1 MAEVNHKV
9 LITCPKNSMN
19 LFHPLLR
26 QGFQVWAQVNISL
39 RNFLQDELGIE
50 QEYCDSR
57 IQTLLLN
64 GRPVDEIERVIIK
77 AGDRLALSSAQPG
90 LVGAS
95 LRCKS
100 TFAGLR
106 DSISSEDWEIRG
118 ISEQGLI
125 TIRLFN
131 LIAQELDTLL
141 LGRGIFLSLSQW
153 VQWLKSHNLTW
164 IFDQLSICLDGYQI
178 KDSESLWFYR
188 LDEMDKAERLFLK
201 VFEQ

>member
-1 MAEVNHKV
+1 MTEVTHKV
-9 LITCPKNSMN
+9 LITCPKDSMN
-19 LFHPLLR
+19 LFNSLLR
-26 QGFQVWAQVNISL
+26 QGFQVLTKVNISL

-77 AGDRLALSSAQPG
+77 PGDRLALSSAQPG

-106 DSISSEDWEIRG
+106 DSISSEYWEIKG
-118 ISEQGLI
+118 ISAQGLI

-131 LIAQELDTLL
+131 RIAQELETLL
-141 LGRGIFLSLSQW
+141 LGRGIFLRLSQW
-153 VQWLKSHNLTW
+153 VQWLKSHNLPW

-188 LDEMDKAERLFLK
+188 LDEMVKAERLFLK